1 MSKSEQFVQ
10 LVQTAAIVES
20 LSLGQQTNKVK
31 PSCLAAIA
39 VHAAM
44 RVNEDS
50 LPESITEACDKLIEY
65 VFADTVPM
73 PHWLIGIL

>member
-1 MSKSEQFVQ
+1 MSKKEQFVQ

-20 LSLGQQTNKVK
+20 VSLGQQPSKTK
-31 PSCLAAIA
+31 PSSMAALA

-44 RVNEDS
+44 QVNEDS
-50 LPESITEACDKLIEY
+50 LPESITEACDKLIEC
-65 VFADTVPM
+65 VFADTVTK